1 MHNPNTRSKTDTS
14 GTHQLNKTD
23 QKNGIERDKSC
34 TGCSGCTNTTT
45 TTQEHYG
52 KLGQISKLGQTT
64 NWDRSTNWD
73 RQRMVLT
80 VHLPYNHTLQHCNKS
95 KLGQTNRLGQINR
108 PGQINKL
115 GQIDKLGK
123 RQTQWYKVFTPL
135 QPHTLANWARQHNG
149 PD

>member
-1 MHNPNTRSKTDTS
+1 MHKHNHNHTRALWQI
-14 GTHQLNKTD
+14 GTD
-23 QKNGIERDKSC
+23 QQTWTDH
-34 TGCSGCTNTTT
+34 
-45 TTQEHYG
+45 Q
-52 KLGQISKLGQTT
+52 LGQINKLGQTENGADCT
-64 NWDRSTNWD
+64 PPL
-73 RQRMVLT
+73 Q
-80 VHLPYNHTLQHCNKS
+80 PHTTALQHEQTWTDHQ
-95 KLGQTNRLGQINR
+95 LGQTNRLGQINR